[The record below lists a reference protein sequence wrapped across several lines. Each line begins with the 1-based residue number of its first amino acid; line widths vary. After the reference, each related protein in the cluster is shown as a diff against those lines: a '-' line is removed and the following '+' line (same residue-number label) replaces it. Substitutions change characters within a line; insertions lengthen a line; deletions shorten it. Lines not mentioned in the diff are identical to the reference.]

1 MRANCKSL
9 IQRRFPAADTVRPD
23 TLGVRADAFP
33 GVPRFCRSA
42 PWARWLCRWSQ
53 SRPWGAPTR
62 SLARRPLQ
70 SSVPSRRSP
79 SMCGIVGAIADRD
92 VVPGLFEG
100 LKLLQYRGSDSAG
113 IAVVDEGERQDIT
126 LARGRRQ

>member
-42 PWARWLCRWSQ
+42 PWARWLCRWGQ

-62 SLARRPLQ
+62 SLARRRLQ
-70 SSVPSRRSP
+70 SSVPRRSSP
-79 SMCGIVGAIADRD
+79 SMCGIAGAIADRD
-92 VVPGLFEG
+92 VVPFLIEG
-100 LKLLQYRGSDSAG
+100 LKRLEYRGFDPSG
-113 IAVVDEGERQDIT
+113 IAVTYEGALRPT
-126 LARGRRQ
+126 RRIAP